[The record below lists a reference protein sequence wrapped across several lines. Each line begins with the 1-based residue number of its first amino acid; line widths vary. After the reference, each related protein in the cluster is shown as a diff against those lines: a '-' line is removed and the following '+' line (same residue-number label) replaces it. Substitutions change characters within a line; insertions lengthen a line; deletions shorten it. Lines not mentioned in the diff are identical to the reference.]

1 MKKKERI
8 KTRAFIWVY
17 VIGTIV
23 VIGGVM
29 GYGAIADSIFGFDE
43 RSSKTMLAM
52 VPIMAFV
59 YTMAM
64 KPVIRSIKAKME
76 KLAEGMDEVA
86 SGNLAYQIDTK
97 GAGEYEVLYR
107 QFNSMAMEL
116 KKTREEMESFTNE
129 FAHEFKTP
137 ISAITGF
144 SELLLEDDG
153 SITEDEKR
161 EYLRMIA
168 DESERLLG
176 LSQNTLLLSKVE
188 AMQIISEKENFDIAE
203 QIRHCLILLSKSIG
217 EKEIEID
224 MDEDLMLPYY
234 GNSEILQHV
243 WLNLLTNA
251 IKFTPCKGTIRV
263 VGEKSSDRVTVSI
276 SDTGIGMDEG
286 TVQRIFDKY
295 YQNDPVSL
303 TKGSGI
309 GLSIVKRIVTLCGGE
324 ISVVSAPGEGS
335 TFRIELS

>member
-8 KTRAFIWVY
+8 KTRTFIWVY

-29 GYGAIADSIFGFDE
+29 GYGAIGDAIFGFDE

-64 KPVIRSIKAKME
+64 RPVIKSIKSKMNR
-76 KLAEGMDEVA
+76 LAEGMDEVA
-86 SGNLAYQIDTK
+86 SGNLSYQIDLK

-107 QFNSMAMEL
+107 QFNAMATEL

-144 SELLLEDDG
+144 SELLLEDKG
-153 SITEDEKR
+153 SIPAEEKR
-161 EYLRMIA
+161 EYLQIIA
-168 DESERLLG
+168 DESERLLK

-188 AMQIISEKENFDIAE
+188 AMQIISEKEDFDIAE
-203 QIRHCLILLSKSIG
+203 QIRHCLILLSKNID

-251 IKFTPCKGTIRV
+251 IKFTPRNGTIRV
-263 VGEKSSDRVTVSI
+263 IGEKSSDRVAVSI
-276 SDTGIGMDEG
+276 SDTGIGMDED
-286 TVQRIFDKY
+286 TLQKIFDKY

-309 GLSIVKRIVTLCGGE
+309 GLSIVKRIVTLCGGD

-335 TFRIELS
+335 TFRIEFS

>member
-23 VIGGVM
+23 VVGGVM
-29 GYGAIADSIFGFDE
+29 GYGAIGNAIFGFDE

-64 KPVIRSIKAKME
+64 RPVIRSIKVKME

-86 SGNLAYQIDTK
+86 SGNLAYQIDIK

-153 SITEDEKR
+153 SIPEDEKR

-168 DESERLLG
+168 DESERLLK

-188 AMQIISEKENFDIAE
+188 AMQIISEKEDFDIAE
-203 QIRHCLILLSKSIG
+203 QIRHCLILLSKNID

-251 IKFTPCKGTIRV
+251 IKFTPRNGTIRV
-263 VGEKSSDRVTVSI
+263 IGEKSSDRVAVSI
-276 SDTGIGMDEG
+276 SDTGIGMDED
-286 TVQRIFDKY
+286 TLQKIFDKY

-309 GLSIVKRIVTLCGGE
+309 GLSIVKRIVTLCGGD

-335 TFRIELS
+335 TFRIEFS